1 MARSDEILNIAQ
13 EECAELIQIISK
25 VRRFGIDEYHLK
37 DGIPNRQRL
46 AEEAGDVL
54 CMIMLMIEEGIISQE
69 DVEQARN
76 NKVEKLKQ
84 WSTIFTH
91 VDEL

>member
-1 MARSDEILNIAQ
+1 MDRSTEILNIAQ
-13 EECAELIQIISK
+13 EECAELIQMISK

-37 DGIPNRQRL
+37 DGVPNRLRL

-54 CMIMLMIEEGIISQE
+54 CMILLMIEEGIISKE
-69 DVEQARN
+69 DVEQARS
-76 NKVEKLKQ
+76 NKIEKLKQ
-84 WSTIFTH
+84 WSTIFKS

>member
-1 MARSDEILNIAQ
+1 MGRSEEILNIAQ

-25 VRRFGIDEYHLK
+25 VRRFGIDEYHFK
-37 DGIPNRQRL
+37 DKVPNRQRL
-46 AEEAGDVL
+46 AEEVGDVL
-54 CMIMLMIEEGIISQE
+54 CMIMLMIEEGVISQE

-84 WSTIFTH
+84 WSTIFKS

>member
-37 DGIPNRQRL
+37 DSIPNRQRL

>member
-1 MARSDEILNIAQ
+1 MNRADEILNIAQ
-13 EECAELIQIISK
+13 EECAELIQMISK
-25 VRRFGIDEYHLK
+25 VRRFGIDEYHIK
-37 DGIPNRQRL
+37 DQKPNRQRL

-54 CMIMLMIEEGIISQE
+54 CMIMLMIEEGIITQQE
-69 DVEQARN
+69 VEDARH